1 MSGRGRSK
9 RYRYGGALKTVK
21 NVDRQRQ
28 IESDPNDAPPRTSK
42 VARRPPRGKEGS
54 NDAPP
59 RSTVA
64 RRQVPVQLELRW
76 CWNQQI

>member
-28 IESDPNDAPPRTSK
+28 IESDPRTSK

-64 RRQVPVQLELRW
+64 RRPPRG
-76 CWNQQI
+76 